1 MANCLLK
8 SSMFTEERS
17 FLASPLFA
25 CRIDRIDL
33 ERRLSITEA
42 AVNPGNLVWS
52 ELMRVLITGHKGYIG
67 TVMAPL
73 IADAG
78 HEVVGLDSDLFEQC
92 TFGRPPREFPSIRKD
107 IRDIEPSDLEGFDA
121 VIHLAG
127 LSNDPL
133 GNLNPDLTYDI
144 NYHASVRLARLAKEV
159 GVRRFLFSSSC
170 STYGAAG
177 DKILDETADF
187 NPVTPYGR
195 SKVLVEQ
202 EVAKLAGSNF
212 SPTFLRN
219 ATAYGVS
226 PRLRFD
232 LVLNN
237 LTAWALTTGRVFI
250 KSDGTPW
257 RPIVHIEDISRAF
270 LAVLNAP
277 LNMVHNQAF
286 NVGRTEENYQI
297 RDLAEIVKE
306 TVPGCTIEFATDA
319 GPDKRCYRADF
330 SRIVN
335 ALPAFQ
341 PKWDARR
348 GARELYDAYMKVGLR
363 MEDFEGERYKR
374 IDHIQRLLSSGRLNA
389 SLRWQTSDSVGVL
402 QAKSS

>member
-1 MANCLLK
+1 MGQVRAGREVVGQSNAFRNGG
-8 SSMFTEERS
+8 M
-17 FLASPLFA
+17 
-25 CRIDRIDL
+25 RI
-33 ERRLSITEA
+33 
-42 AVNPGNLVWS
+42 
-52 ELMRVLITGHKGYIG
+52 LITGHKGYIG

-78 HEVVGLDSDLFEQC
+78 HEVVGLDTDLFERC
-92 TFGRPPREFPSIRKD
+92 TFGEPAREFPSIR
-107 IRDIEPSDLEGFDA
+107 RDLRDVQHSDLEGFEA

-133 GNLNPDLTYDI
+133 GNLNPNLTYDI
-144 NYHASVRLARLAKEV
+144 NHHASVRLARLSKDV
-159 GVRRFLFSSSC
+159 GVKRFLFSSSC

-177 DKILDETADF
+177 DKILDETAEF

-202 EVAKLAGSNF
+202 DVALLAGSEF

-270 LAVLNAP
+270 LAALEAP
-277 LNMVHNQAF
+277 RDVVHNQAF

-330 SRIVN
+330 SHITKV
-335 ALPAFQ
+335 LPAFQ
-341 PKWDARR
+341 PRWDARR
-348 GARELYDAYMKVGLR
+348 GAQELYEAYRKVGLR
-363 MEDFEGERYKR
+363 AEEFEGARYKR
-374 IDHIQRLLSSGRLNA
+374 IDHIQGLLASGRLQA
-389 SLRWQTSDSVGVL
+389 DLRWRTLDTEHVL
-402 QAKSS
+402 QAKNS